1 MLDLTI
7 VSYGKIKEKAY
18 QKMIEEYLKRLKP
31 LARLKYIEL
40 EAVPFSDKNQEAVK
54 RLEGERLNNYLEKY
68 LSSNSSKSSSL
79 VYLLAE
85 RGKKFDSP
93 DFANWLNKEQ
103 PLVLVI
109 GGALGFSEEIYNS
122 YPSLSL
128 SDLTFPHELARLIL
142 LEQIYRA
149 ATILTNKKYHY

>member
-7 VSYGKIKEKAY
+7 VSFGKIKETAY
-18 QKMIEEYLKRLKP
+18 QKMISEYLKRLKP

-40 EAVPFSDKNQEAVK
+40 EAIAFSAKNQGAVK
-54 RLEGERLNNYLEKY
+54 KLEGERLNNYLEKNFK
-68 LSSNSSKSSSL
+68 NSSEAV

-85 RGKKFDSP
+85 HGLQLNSL
-93 DFANWLNKEQ
+93 DFANWLNKKQ
-103 PLVLVI
+103 PLILVV
-109 GGALGFSEEIYNS
+109 GGALGFSEEIYQA
-122 YPSLSL
+122 YPILSL

-149 ATILTNKKYHY
+149 ATILTNKNYHY

>member
-1 MLDLTI
+1 MLNLTI
-7 VSYGKIKEKAY
+7 ISFGKIKEAAY
-18 QKMIEEYLKRLKP
+18 QKMIDEYLKRLRP

-40 EAVPFSDKNQEAVK
+40 EAVSFSAKNQTAVK
-54 RLEGERLNNYLEKY
+54 RLEEERLNNYLEKY
-68 LSSNSSKSSSL
+68 LNHNSGAI

-85 RGKKFDSP
+85 RGKKFNSLE
-93 DFANWLNKEQ
+93 FAQWLNKEQ
-103 PLVLVI
+103 PLVLVL

-122 YPSLSL
+122 YPAVSL

-149 ATILTNKKYHY
+149 ATIITSKSYHY